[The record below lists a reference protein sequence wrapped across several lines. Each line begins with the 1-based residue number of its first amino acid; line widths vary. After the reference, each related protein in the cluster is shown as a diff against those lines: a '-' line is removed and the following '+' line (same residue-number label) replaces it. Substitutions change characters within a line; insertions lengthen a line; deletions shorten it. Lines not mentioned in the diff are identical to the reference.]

1 MIVKRI
7 SAPKLWQFARKT
19 KMRYAIAP
27 KPGPH
32 PKNKCL
38 PLGYVLR
45 DIFAIAETVREARGL
60 LNSGIVKVDGIV
72 RKDIGFPLGL
82 MDVLTIGDQ
91 SWRILPGKHELEL
104 KSVKPD
110 ESSLKLLKVI
120 NKSHIGGKVQ
130 LNFHD
135 GRNMLVDRD
144 VYKTSDVV
152 IYDSKSKT
160 IKGSVQFKRGALV
173 LITEGKER
181 GKIGRVEDIIVLRGC
196 QPNRVVVKSEKETI
210 ETLKNFA
217 FAIGQDKPL
226 ISL

>member
-1 MIVKRI
+1 M
-7 SAPKLWQFARKT
+7 SAPKLWKFARKT

-32 PKNKCL
+32 KKERCL
-38 PLGYVLR
+38 PLGHVIR
-45 DIFAIAETVREARGL
+45 DLLGFAETAREVRSI
-60 LNSGIVKVDGIV
+60 LNRGIVKVDGIV

-82 MDVLTIGDQ
+82 MDVLTIGDT
-91 SWRILPGKHELEL
+91 SWRILPGKRYLEL
-104 KSVKPD
+104 KLTTGAESV
-110 ESSLKLLKVI
+110 LKLLKVV
-120 NKSHIGGKVQ
+120 NKTHVNGKTQ

-144 VYKTSDVV
+144 IYKTSDVV
-152 IYDSKSKT
+152 VYDSTAKAV
-160 IKGSVQFKRGALV
+160 KGAVQFKRGTLV

-181 GKIGRVEDIIVLRGC
+181 GKVGRVENIIVLRSC
-196 QPNRVVVKSEKETI
+196 QPNRVVIKSEKETV
-210 ETLKNFA
+210 ETLKDFA